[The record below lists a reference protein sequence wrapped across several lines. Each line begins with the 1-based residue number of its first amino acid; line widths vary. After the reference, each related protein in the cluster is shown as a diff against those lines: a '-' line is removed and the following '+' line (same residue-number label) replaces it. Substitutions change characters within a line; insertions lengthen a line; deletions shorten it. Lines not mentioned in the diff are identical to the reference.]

1 MWGRGTVQWQKYD
14 HVFIRLLGSEDNW
27 AEGNLVLW
35 PPVSRQQRLLHLAK
49 AEQEGE
55 EKVCVSALHLLMA

>member
-1 MWGRGTVQWQKYD
+1 MIMYFLICLD
-14 HVFIRLLGSEDNW
+14 SEDYR

-35 PPVSRQQRLLHLAK
+35 PPVSGQQRLLHLAQ

-55 EKVCVSALHLLMA
+55 EKVCISTLHL